1 MRKKKKLFFFY
12 HFLNSRTKF
21 YTNYTSMLSLVQIEQ
36 ISHCKE
42 LVDESVRIFGF
53 AVSAIFQI
61 GFFSFRTEKLRFSGF
76 SDCCGFEYISLSVF
90 GKNSITFRVCYLMR
104 FGVLS
109 ASRWKYA
116 RASPG
121 CTSFQVLLAT
131 FGFDPSLFRFCGFL
145 LLLLVRFCVS
155 LFTPMPRPCSSST
168 LLQHVSL
175 SNCKVR

>member
-1 MRKKKKLFFFY
+1 MRGLGFSALQFQPFF
-12 HFLNSRTKF
+12 R
-21 YTNYTSMLSLVQIEQ
+21 
-36 ISHCKE
+36 
-42 LVDESVRIFGF
+42 SV
-53 AVSAIFQI
+53 
-61 GFFSFRTEKLRFSGF
+61 FFSFRTEKLRFSGF
-76 SDCCGFEYISLSVF
+76 SDCCGLRFRIYFALGF
-90 GKNSITFRVCYLMR
+90 RQNSIAFRVCYLMR
-104 FGVLS
+104 FSVLP

-116 RASPG
+116 RASTG

-131 FGFDPSLFRFCGFL
+131 FGFDRSLFRFCGFL